1 MAVKIRL
8 RRMGSKKNP
17 YYRVIVADSRS
28 PRNGR
33 FIEEI
38 GFYNPLSVPKSCKI
52 DSERVQYWIGVG
64 AKPTDTVNYLLKEY
78 NIYSKE
84 VKTSTD
90 DKTVSEV
97 TEKTEE

>member
-17 YYRVIVADSRS
+17 YYRVIVADSRA

-52 DSERVQYWIGVG
+52 DPERVQYWIGVG

-84 VKTSTD
+84 A
-90 DKTVSEV
+90 
-97 TEKTEE
+97 KTEAVEEVETEAVENVEE